1 MRISDWSS
9 DVCSSDLAKAQGA
22 VDQAQAE
29 VQNAVQGALDR
40 AGEKMDEAQAM
51 AGEAAQQAL
60 AQAGA
65 MLDNATSLVQNAVQD
80 ALAGANEAI
89 APARAMLAGAAIGR
103 AASRERVW
111 QYVVRSV
118 AAVSFYKQNQK

>member
-9 DVCSSDLAKAQGA
+9 DVCSSDLQGA

-65 MLDNATSLVQNAVQD
+65 MLDNAPSLVENAVQD
-80 ALAGANEAI
+80 ALAGANEANDQ
-89 APARAMLAGAAIGR
+89 AREMPAGAGEQAPRDALAGGAGPPARIGHER
-103 AASRERVW
+103 GRE
-111 QYVVRSV
+111 
-118 AAVSFYKQNQK
+118 